1 MLIQTRS
8 FQGKLGVCFRCCNKT
23 EKRGRDLG
31 ILFCKSSPGDSRVQP
46 HLRTLTGTHGPR
58 TQEIWDCQGLPQN
71 PSRDTEGSL

>member
-8 FQGKLGVCFRCCNKT
+8 FQGKLGVCFRCRT
-23 EKRGRDLG
+23 EKRRQNLG

-46 HLRTLTGTHGPR
+46 HLRTLTGTHGSR
-58 TQEIWDCQGLPQN
+58 TQGIWDCQGLPQN